1 MGVAIAAAAIGA
13 VGLISSFISSRKGSK
28 GAKKAA
34 REEAR
39 LEGLTTQERLRQLDI
54 EERAM
59 YGQTLAGYAGSG
71 VQAVAP
77 GLGQAQVQS
86 GSPQAVL
93 SEQAKEFGYQKQITE
108 QVGATKVAQSLARG
122 KNVAEQY
129 KWQGYSNAA
138 GGIANMLTAYQASK
152 GP

>member
-1 MGVAIAAAAIGA
+1 MAAGTAALVISA
-13 VGLISSFISSRKGSK
+13 VGLISGFIGSK
-28 GAKKAA
+28 KASKSAKREA

-39 LEGLTTQERLRQLDI
+39 LEGLTTDERLRQLDI

-77 GLGQAQVQS
+77 GLGGAQVQS
-86 GSPQAVL
+86 GSPQAVT